1 MGIVKEL
8 MEIWPN
14 EVYDKNNRGFSST
27 LSSGINYKLTV
38 HAMCVVCVETTE
50 FISIDIRPAL
60 NCILI
65 L

>member
-1 MGIVKEL
+1 VGIVEEL

-14 EVYDKNNRGFSST
+14 EVCDKNNRGFGST

-38 HAMCVVCVETTE
+38 HVTCVVCVETTE